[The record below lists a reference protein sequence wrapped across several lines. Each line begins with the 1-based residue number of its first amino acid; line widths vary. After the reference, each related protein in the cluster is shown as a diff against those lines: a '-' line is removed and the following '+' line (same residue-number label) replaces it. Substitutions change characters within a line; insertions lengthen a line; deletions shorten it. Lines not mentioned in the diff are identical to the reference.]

1 MKKETTEK
9 LIELR
14 KYVDVLEFAQR
25 EEVCKRIDQ
34 IFVCEMNDQ
43 KIGKFDLYSLAS
55 DDESYK
61 PLMGVYHKDGYKYV
75 TNAHILCKTK
85 QDYMPE
91 FEGRVIMPDGSLLPE
106 EETRV
111 PRYDSV
117 IPANLNDYICIYV
130 DFSKVAEWQKVAK
143 LHKKIYRKNARLY
156 VSVHE
161 DTTFVFEDF
170 VKFAKAMQ
178 AFGLSQIMV
187 HEKDRTKFGV
197 VKNDETTIII
207 CSVVKSVNDVE
218 CEEIKWFKL

>member
-1 MKKETTEK
+1 MVK
-9 LIELR
+9 IFELR
-14 KYVDVLEFAQR
+14 TYVDNLEF
-25 EEVCKRIDQ
+25 VGKTDVLKRIDG
-34 IFVCEMNDQ
+34 IILCEMNDQ

-55 DDESYK
+55 DDEIRK

-75 TNAHILCKTK
+75 TNTHILCKIK
-85 QDYMPE
+85 HDYEPE

-117 IPANLNDYICIYV
+117 IPADLNDYICIDV

-143 LHKKIYRKNARLY
+143 LHKKIYSKYARLY

-161 DTTFVFEDF
+161 DTTFAFEDF

-197 VKNDETTIII
+197 VKNDETTIVI
-207 CSVVKSVNDVE
+207 CPLVNSVNDVE
-218 CEEIKWFKL
+218 CEEVKWFKL